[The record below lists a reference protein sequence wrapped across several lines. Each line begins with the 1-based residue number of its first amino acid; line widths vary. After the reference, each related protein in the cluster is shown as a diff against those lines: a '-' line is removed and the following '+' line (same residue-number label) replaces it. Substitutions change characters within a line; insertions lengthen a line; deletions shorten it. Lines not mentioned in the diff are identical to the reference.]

1 MKDTYRHVEI
11 AFEKLTSNATA
22 ILGNSITFIIAL
34 CVVIYWFSNDLFYSQ
49 DIHQTI
55 GDVILGITFLTLF
68 IIQKAF
74 NRFSAL
80 LNLKVNELVISHEEA
95 DNTVVNADAKTDFEI
110 NEMAK
115 EYIDV
120 ELAEEKI
127 AHSGEIPN
135 ADA

>member
-74 NRFSAL
+74 NHCKLLLFGFWLCYVLQPFS
-80 LNLKVNELVISHEEA
+80 V
-95 DNTVVNADAKTDFEI
+95 
-110 NEMAK
+110 
-115 EYIDV
+115 
-120 ELAEEKI
+120 
-127 AHSGEIPN
+127 
-135 ADA
+135 

>member
-55 GDVILGITFLTLF
+55 GDIILGITFLTLF

-135 ADA
+135 SDA